1 MGKTYFRLPNIH
13 HVWLWNIVRFW
24 ALSTPLALLPP
35 TPFVTLE
42 NYCHDHNYYCHVALT
57 LLLSCVCAQHFTK
70 LDAVHELP
78 LCSNC
83 SKFCLEVALSW
94 YELEIWMA
102 VWTQRQMAEPPGNV
116 WPAHGCYLFS
126 LSSSQQTHCDCTAAV
141 VRFTSRAF
149 QDYGAVNSR
158 GYLDRLSPIKEA
170 KNLFIFWEQD
180 IWGKVTSEWGH
191 ILISKRDL
199 RAKFLLPV

>member
-1 MGKTYFRLPNIH
+1 MASITKYHLPQVLGLNHNVKTTESKFVPMGKTYFRLPNIH

-57 LLLSCVCAQHFTK
+57 LLLSCVCAQHVTK

-94 YELEIWMA
+94 YELEI
-102 VWTQRQMAEPPGNV
+102 
-116 WPAHGCYLFS
+116 
-126 LSSSQQTHCDCTAAV
+126 
-141 VRFTSRAF
+141 
-149 QDYGAVNSR
+149 
-158 GYLDRLSPIKEA
+158 
-170 KNLFIFWEQD
+170 
-180 IWGKVTSEWGH
+180 
-191 ILISKRDL
+191 
-199 RAKFLLPV
+199 